1 VVVVEEDHEEEV
13 AMYYSSLPTSWVMT
27 TWYSMKIRHYHVF
40 PAYENCPPHQSNALV
55 VRRIVPVKL
64 DVQRLPMMLMI
75 HYEMTVDEEEG
86 VAVAA
91 VDDIPSSAHA
101 HAAHQSTFANSYEPR
116 RMIWRYWR
124 Q

>member
-1 VVVVEEDHEEEV
+1 
-13 AMYYSSLPTSWVMT
+13 MYYSLLPTSWVMT
-27 TWYSMKIRHYHVF
+27 TWYSMKIRHYHES
-40 PAYENCPPHQSNALV
+40 PACENCPPHQSNALV

-75 HYEMTVDEEEG
+75 HYEMTVDDE
-86 VAVAA
+86 VDVVVDAAAAA

-116 RMIWRYWR
+116 RMTWRYWL